1 MHIGRGFIRQI
12 RLDAL
17 GQTQAWIDCPPS
29 LKPAAGQY
37 ILARSAADQDTP
49 LATCLFP
56 SEPGEAG
63 FWAAAPLP
71 VTWLPGAELEL
82 RGVLGHGFSSFSGA
96 RRIALASL
104 SPDPARLMP
113 FVQAARQQSASL
125 TLFAEPPLPSLPAWL
140 EIYPLGSLPELIH
153 WPDYLAIDLPL
164 ESLPRLRSILG
175 LQTETWLPCTV
186 QALIRTAMPCGGMAE
201 CSACAV
207 PARRGGKG
215 AYHLACS
222 DGPVFDLNTIDF

>member
-1 MHIGRGFIRQI
+1 
-12 RLDAL
+12 
-17 GQTQAWIDCPPS
+17 
-29 LKPAAGQY
+29 
-37 ILARSAADQDTP
+37 
-49 LATCLFP
+49 
-56 SEPGEAG
+56 
-63 FWAAAPLP
+63 
-71 VTWLPGAELEL
+71 LPGSELEL
-82 RGVLGHGFSSFSGA
+82 RGVLGHGFSGYSGA

-113 FVQAARQQSASL
+113 LVQAARQQSASL

-140 EIYPLGSLPELIH
+140 EIYPLASLPELIH

-175 LQTETWLPCTV
+175 VQTETWLPCTV
-186 QALIRTAMPCGGMAE
+186 QALIWTAMPCGVMAE
-201 CSACAV
+201 CGACAV
-207 PARRGGKG
+207 PARHGGKG